1 MKILETVSQIGTY
14 EFDRTTACLR
24 FFTWHEKKL
33 VGIIKQLKNY
43 KDDQKLF
50 QFRYV
55 VKPEDAEILRAIEQI
70 PGVTLFDGLPIT
82 NVIRLEELNGT
93 TNEVVMFKSS
103 KKGELQTREA
113 LVRKLEGITKEV
125 IGLSDYVLQLLE
137 LEDDEKESMNFI
149 K

>member
-33 VGIIKQLKNY
+33 LGIIKQLKNY